1 MLNKTI
7 LIIDDEQDLCELF
20 TMYLQPKG
28 YTVYTA
34 NNIDVGRKSI
44 ASISPDILFIDNNL
58 PDGLG
63 WKFAV
68 ELSETHRNLK
78 IICMS
83 AFDYDIDTTNSHKLK
98 IIEKPIKLSDI
109 DEAIGARH

>member
-7 LIIDDEQDLCELF
+7 LIIDDEQDLCELL

-34 NNIDVGRKSI
+34 NRIDIGRKTIDAI
-44 ASISPDILFIDNNL
+44 APDILFIDNNL

-63 WKFAV
+63 WKVAI
-68 ELSETHRNLK
+68 ELSQSHPNMRINC
-78 IICMS
+78 IS
-83 AFDYDIDTTNSHKLK
+83 AFEYDTEEVSKHKLN

-109 DEAIGARH
+109 DAAIN